1 MTVLE
6 SLKSISG
13 YPVPDSTLT
22 DIAVKRGLE
31 LTGETDATL
40 LASAPFLLAKA
51 DVLKWI
57 SFAPNVSQGGISYSL
72 SDSDKSELRRQA
84 NAIYSELKDGSYKP
98 QYGYKGDRL

>member
-31 LTGETDATL
+31 LTGETDAAL
-40 LASAPFLLAKA
+40 LASAPFRLAQA
-51 DVLKWI
+51 DILRWV
-57 SFAPNVSQGGISYSL
+57 SFAPSVSQGGISYSL
-72 SDSDKSELRRQA
+72 SDLDKEQMRSEA
-84 NAIYSELKDGSYKP
+84 NAIYSELQDGSYKP
-98 QYGYKGDRL
+98 KFGYKGDRL